1 MTFHKT
7 REATSSPTK
16 RKKENKMK
24 KIISLIL
31 AMSMLLGAMLVM
43 TSCGGP
49 SGKYTALGVVDL
61 DFSGKNVTISICD
74 EELGTGT
81 YEIKTGEDGKQK
93 MTITF
98 EGEASYAAFRV
109 GVPVSY
115 EKTENGFKYA
125 GIPFV
130 KADK

>member
-1 MTFHKT
+1 
-7 REATSSPTK
+7 
-16 RKKENKMK
+16 MK
-24 KIISLIL
+24 KTVSRILLLVLVTAIL
-31 AMSMLLGAMLVM
+31 AISV

-49 SGKYTALGVVDL
+49 SGKYTALGVIDL
-61 DFSGKNVTISICD
+61 DFSGKNVTISLFD
-74 EELGTGT
+74 DELGTGT
-81 YEIKTGEDGKQK
+81 YEITTGEDGKQK

-98 EGEASYAAFRV
+98 EGDANYASFRV

-130 KADK
+130 KVEK

>member
-1 MTFHKT
+1 MQL
-7 REATSSPTK
+7 
-16 RKKENKMK
+16 KKGHMIMK
-24 KIISLIL
+24 KTLSRVLLL
-31 AMSMLLGAMLVM
+31 ALVTALLALVM

-61 DFSGKNVTISICD
+61 DFSGKNVTISICG

-98 EGEASYAAFRV
+98 EGDASYASFRV